1 MINRGYLATEHTDL
15 KNKGDDQ
22 HMTSQVLGMFHW
34 EMDSHLQLP
43 SHGAYGTQKKGDT
56 LIQTGDD
63 SQAYD

>member
-1 MINRGYLATEHTDL
+1 
-15 KNKGDDQ
+15 
-22 HMTSQVLGMFHW
+22 MTSQVLGMFHW